1 MLWTLYGYILRE
13 MIKLLVVATLVLLCV
28 LCFAVA
34 IKPLS
39 DGLFDAVGVV
49 KFVAYSAPTFLQFVL
64 PFAGAFAS
72 TMVFHRMVNDNEIVA
87 CTSSGISYHAILG
100 PVIVLGLAM
109 AGGLF
114 VLSNWVVPVFYKKTE
129 SLVQKDLISLMV
141 TKVRRGEAVDDI
153 GNWMLYADDAAEV
166 APPAEM
172 LRRDPAPQ
180 KLVILTG
187 VALSDRTPEGRLGFD
202 GTAERADMLVYE
214 IEGHTW
220 VVLELNQVDY
230 HDSDQKRFSHS
241 VKAEFGPHHIPRLLS
256 DDVKFFSWPKL
267 SLLRNQPDQ
276 YDDIRMIKRKLAR
289 AIAVDDLVRIIFAK
303 LTNQE
308 DDPVLLQ
315 GPADGWKYQVMAPN
329 VEREGSKIELI
340 GTVDQPVEVKY
351 FVDGQVIQRYE
362 AKHAVMDIKTDE
374 ISCEPKIHLQLG
386 QVHVFDSYQ
395 SDHRNKKKT
404 FLLNDNVWPIAIQD
418 PLFERSSDDLLVQAS
433 DKVYMGVQ
441 SIRSSAR
448 RLANRRDELL
458 RKIIGEIHKRAAFS
472 MGCLLTLVLGA
483 VLSMTLRMTMPLFIY
498 FCNFLM
504 TTFVVIMTY
513 SSKNI
518 FADTSYPLAVGIGM
532 TWLGCVAM
540 GIVMAWVY
548 ARLAKH

>member
-1 MLWTLYGYILRE
+1 MRE
-13 MIKLLVVATLVLLCV
+13 MLKLLVVATLVLLCV

-39 DGLFDAVGVV
+39 DGLLNAVGVV

-72 TMVFHRMVNDNEIVA
+72 TMVFHRMANDNEIVA
-87 CTSSGISYHAILG
+87 CTSSGIGYHAILG
-100 PVIVLGLAM
+100 PVIVLGLVM

-114 VLSNWVVPVFYKKTE
+114 VLSNWVVPIFYQKTE
-129 SLVQKDLISLMV
+129 SLVQKNLISLMV
-141 TKVRRGEAVDDI
+141 TKVQQGKAVDEI

-166 APPAEM
+166 APPAAM
-172 LRRDPAPQ
+172 LCRDPAPQ

-187 VALSDRTPEGRLGFD
+187 VALSERTPEGRLGFD

-214 IEGHTW
+214 IEGHMW
-220 VVLELNQVDY
+220 VVLEMNQVDY
-230 HDSDQKRFSHS
+230 HDSDQQRFSRS
-241 VKAEFGPHHIPRLLS
+241 VKVVFGPHHIPNLLS

-267 SLLRNQPDQ
+267 RLLRNQPDQ

-289 AIAVDDLVRIIFAK
+289 EMAVDDLVRIIFTK
-303 LTNQE
+303 LTDQE
-308 DDPVLLQ
+308 DDPMLLQ
-315 GPADGWKYQVMAPN
+315 GPVDGWEYQVTAPN
-329 VEREGSKIELI
+329 VEREASKIRLT
-340 GTVDQPVEVKY
+340 GTADQPVQIKY
-351 FVDGQVIQRYE
+351 CVDGRVTQRYE
-362 AKHAVMDIKTDE
+362 AKHATMHIKADE
-374 ISCEPKIHLQLG
+374 ISREPVIHLRLG
-386 QVHVFDSYQ
+386 QVQVFDSDQ
-395 SDHRNKKKT
+395 SEHLNKKEE
-404 FLLNDNVWPIAIQD
+404 FLLNDNVWPIAIQA

-441 SIRSSAR
+441 SVQSSAR
-448 RLANRRDELL
+448 RLAIRRDELL
-458 RKIIGEIHKRAAFS
+458 RKIIGEVHKRAAFA

-483 VLSMTLRMTMPLFIY
+483 VLSMTLRTTMPLFVY

-504 TTFVVIMTY
+504 TTVVVIMTY

-518 FADTSYPLAVGIGM
+518 SGDMSYPLAVGISM

-540 GIVMAWVY
+540 GIVIVWVY
-548 ARLAKH
+548 VRLAKH